1 MSFNKENFFQ
11 EGNSEEY
18 FVRRFNP
25 LANAANAEILK
36 IEDCGNCCDIEL
48 DLDMSTTEGTT
59 TIEFNTPTD
68 DYDTKYVKV
77 QITDGQGNFV
87 TAVGTGLVDELDL
100 DVTGLNGSDWS
111 VIIEIAIGDL
121 DIVNCNCVRRFSFPY
136 NGGTLSIDTEA
147 IGIGILRGSA
157 TEGGTYNLTTIPAG
171 AFPDGGTD
179 EDFDFY
185 VRNIGANALRVES
198 ISITG
203 DVLSAAFD
211 TTFIGSGTLFPSD
224 TRKIATTLDSSGAVG
239 SYSGTVVFNYTDGTT
254 QVITI
259 TYTLA

>member
-1 MSFNKENFFQ
+1 MSFNKENFFV
-11 EGNSEEY
+11 EGNSEE
-18 FVRRFNP
+18 FFFSRTNP

-36 IEDCGNCCDIEL
+36 IEDCGGCCDIQL
-48 DLDMSTTEGTT
+48 DLDMSTTAGTT

-87 TAVGTGLVDELDL
+87 TAVGTGVVDELTL

-111 VIIEIAIGDL
+111 VIIEISIGEL
-121 DIVNCNCVRRFSFPY
+121 DILGCDCVKKFSFAY
-136 NGGTLSIDTEA
+136 NGGDLSIDTEA

-224 TRKIATTLDSSGAVG
+224 IRKIATTLDSSGAVG